1 MIAMLDNKWMTAAEA
16 ASVIG
21 CSAAHVRLL
30 AKDNAIV
37 SYKAGPR
44 ALLVE
49 KKSVE
54 RIAKNPA
61 KTGRPRGSC
70 QK

>member
-1 MIAMLDNKWMTAAEA
+1 MIAMLENKWMTAAEA
-16 ASVIG
+16 ADIIG
-21 CSAAHVRLL
+21 CSSAHVRLL
-30 AKDNAIV
+30 AKDGCII

-54 RIAKNPA
+54 KIAKNPA
-61 KTGRPRGSC
+61 KTGRPRGSL